1 MLVCRLCRMP
11 EIRVNTVLQVEPAC
25 VCVCD
30 KESTDAFICQ
40 LDRTF
45 ILSLCGGND
54 VSGELPFAIVY

>member
-1 MLVCRLCRMP
+1 MSL
-11 EIRVNTVLQVEPAC
+11 C

-40 LDRTF
+40 VDRMF
-45 ILSLCGGND
+45 ILSLCGGNH